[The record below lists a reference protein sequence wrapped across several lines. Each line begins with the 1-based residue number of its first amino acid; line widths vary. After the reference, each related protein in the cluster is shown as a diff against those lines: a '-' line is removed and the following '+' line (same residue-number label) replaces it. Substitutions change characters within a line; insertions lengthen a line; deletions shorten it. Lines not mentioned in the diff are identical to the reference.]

1 MYIIYIIICSMR
13 EKVNFVT
20 GQVQCECDEPL
31 GVRDGPQEDLA
42 GAQLPAGGLRGESEK
57 TSEDNRC
64 H

>member
-1 MYIIYIIICSMR
+1 MR
-13 EKVNFVT
+13 ENVNLVT

-42 GAQLPAGGLRGESEK
+42 GAQLQAGGLRGESEE
-57 TSEDNRC
+57 TAEDNRC